1 MFENK
6 FISVENVLIRKEIKE
21 TPFACDLKK
30 CKGACCTL
38 ESEFGAP
45 LLREEIAQIENVLP
59 LVKDILPEEHKREI
73 ERNGFYEKKDG
84 EVMTRAVNS
93 RACVFVYYENEVA
106 KCSLE
111 KIYFEGK
118 SKFRKPIS
126 CHLFPIRVSDFSG
139 EVLRYEKFS
148 ECTPALE
155 NGKTENLTIAEFC
168 TDALIRKFGIN
179 WYKKFKETNG

>member
-1 MFENK
+1 MFEND
-6 FISVENVLIRKEIKE
+6 FIPVENVLIRKEIKE
-21 TPFACDLKK
+21 TPFVCDLKK

-45 LLREEIAQIENVLP
+45 LLIEEIAEIGNVLP
-59 LVKDILPEEHKREI
+59 LVKELLTEEHWNEI
-73 ERNGFYEKKDG
+73 GRNGFYENNNG
-84 EVMTRAVNS
+84 EIMTRAMNN
-93 RACVFVYYENEVA
+93 RACVFVYFENEVA

-111 KIYFEGK
+111 KNYFEGK

-126 CHLFPIRVSDFSG
+126 CHLFPIRVSDFGG

-155 NGKTENLTIAEFC
+155 NGKAQNTTIADFC
-168 TDALIRKFGIN
+168 SDALIRKYGIS
-179 WYKKFKETNG
+179 WYKKFKESNG